1 MEVPDTPARSH
12 FASLI
17 ARPVIPLAEAALAIA
32 AEEYRGLD
40 VGVHLR
46 AIDRLGARVAARL
59 LPPPRPALQVLAA
72 LKSVLFE
79 EERFRGNEAEY
90 YDPRNS
96 FLNEVLDRKLGI
108 PITLCLLY
116 IEVASRAGLSLQGVG
131 FPGHFLVRCPAG
143 EGMPEDLF
151 VDPFNGGDLLT
162 GEECV
167 ARFRALLHGR
177 EFDPKF
183 LEPVTPVQILSRML
197 HNLKKIY
204 VEAGDDVRALWV
216 IDRLILLSPG
226 NLEERRD
233 RGLVS
238 ARLGGT
244 ASAVKDLSDYLAAFP
259 QAADAEEVAQ
269 LLSELR
275 GRKGMLN

>member
-1 MEVPDTPARSH
+1 MEVSDTPARTH
-12 FASLI
+12 FTSLI

-40 VGVHLR
+40 VGAYLR
-46 AIDRLGARVAARL
+46 RIDGLGARVAARL

-79 EERFRGNEAEY
+79 EERFRGNETDY
-90 YDPRNS
+90 YDARNS

-108 PITLCLLY
+108 PITLCVLY
-116 IEVASRAGLSLQGVG
+116 IETAGRAGLPLQGVG

-143 EGMPEDLF
+143 EGMPEELF
-151 VDPFNGGDLLT
+151 IDPFNGGDLLT
-162 GEECV
+162 GGECV

-177 EFDPKF
+177 DFDPKF

-197 HNLKKIY
+197 HNLKKVY

-244 ASAVKDLSDYLAAFP
+244 ASAVKDLSDYLAASP
-259 QAADAEEVAQ
+259 QASDAEEVAQ

-275 GRKGMLN
+275 GRKGLLN

>member
-32 AEEYRGLD
+32 GEEYRGLD
-40 VGVHLR
+40 IGAHLR
-46 AIDRLGARVAARL
+46 TIDGLGSRVAARL

-96 FLNEVLDRKLGI
+96 FLNEVLGRKLGI

-116 IEVASRAGLSLQGVG
+116 IEVAGRAGLPLQGVG

-143 EGMPEDLF
+143 EGMAEDLF

-244 ASAVKDLSDYLAAFP
+244 ASAVKDLSDYLAASP

-269 LLSELR
+269 LLSELKV
-275 GRKGMLN
+275 RKGLLN

>member
-1 MEVPDTPARSH
+1 MEVPDTPARAH

-17 ARPVIPLAEAALAIA
+17 ARPLIPLAEAALAVA

-40 VGVHLR
+40 VGAHLR
-46 AIDRLGARVAARL
+46 AIDRLGSRVAARL

-108 PITLCLLY
+108 SITLCLLY
-116 IEVASRAGLSLQGVG
+116 IEVAGRAGLPLQGVG

-143 EGMPEDLF
+143 EGMAEDLF

-183 LEPVTPVQILSRML
+183 LEPVAPAQILSRML

-244 ASAVKDLSDYLAAFP
+244 ASAVKDLSDYLAASP

-275 GRKGMLN
+275 ERRGFLN